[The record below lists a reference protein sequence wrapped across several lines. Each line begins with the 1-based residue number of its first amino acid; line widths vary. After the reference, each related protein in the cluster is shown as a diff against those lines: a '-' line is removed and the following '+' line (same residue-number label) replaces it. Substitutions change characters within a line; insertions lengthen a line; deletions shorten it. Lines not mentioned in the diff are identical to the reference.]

1 MDIND
6 ARSIL
11 TVLSF
16 VLFLG
21 IAWWAFHGRNKAR
34 FEEAANLPFAD
45 DDDDRA
51 ALAARGSTTQ
61 GKAS

>member
-16 VLFLG
+16 ACFVG
-21 IAWWAFHGRNKAR
+21 IALWAYSGRNKAR
-34 FEEAANLPFAD
+34 FDEAANLPFD
-45 DDDDRA
+45 DDELPSSRGGPAITRGRA
-51 ALAARGSTTQ
+51 S
-61 GKAS
+61 

>member
-16 VLFLG
+16 VLFLV
-21 IAWWAFHGRNKAR
+21 IAWWAYSSRNARR

-45 DDDDRA
+45 DDEDQA
-51 ALAARGSTTQ
+51 ALAACGSTTR

>member
-16 VLFLG
+16 ASFIG
-21 IAWWAFHGRNKAR
+21 IALWAYSDRNKVR
-34 FEEAANLPFAD
+34 FDEAANLPFAD
-45 DDDDRA
+45 DDLTA
-51 ALAARGSTTQ
+51 SRGAGSATTQ

>member
-16 VLFLG
+16 TCFIG
-21 IAWWAFHGRNKAR
+21 IALWAYNGRNKAR
-34 FEEAANLPFAD
+34 FDEAANLPFD
-45 DDDDRA
+45 DDELPAQRA
-51 ALAARGSTTQ
+51 GSATTQ
-61 GKAS
+61 GRAS

>member
-16 VLFLG
+16 TCFVG
-21 IAWWAFHGRNKAR
+21 IALWAYNGRNKAR
-34 FEEAANLPFAD
+34 FDEAANLPFD
-45 DDDDRA
+45 DDDELPASRA
-51 ALAARGSTTQ
+51 GSATTR